1 MVIMESSTIIPST
14 TISAARVTV
23 LRSIFTMNITA
34 KATAVHTGTP
44 ELAMSAD
51 FMGNSI
57 IITRITTNIEIT
69 RSRRNEN
76 TESDTTFG

>member
-1 MVIMESSTIIPST
+1 
-14 TISAARVTV
+14 
-23 LRSIFTMNITA
+23 MNITA